1 MPHYR
6 EVLLSAWPS
15 DQVFQIGQPQPK
27 IDPDILRTANS
38 SLVGQR
44 ATNPR
49 RRLRNEVDK
58 SRLLHASNNDSMAI
72 AAPRFL
78 SQRLRDEDEIDDV
91 DADEEGGG
99 DAIGGGDRGDGFGD
113 SRMAMGEGAEVTEK
127 VPVMYR
133 RVEIK
138 YSKFGVDDFDFA
150 WAFLSH
156 FSPPPCPLLLLHINY
171 NYANIFHVIL
181 LKIL

>member
-58 SRLLHASNNDSMAI
+58 SRLLHASNNDGMAI

-150 WAFLSH
+150 
-156 FSPPPCPLLLLHINY
+156 
-171 NYANIFHVIL
+171 
-181 LKIL
+181 

>member
-44 ATNPR
+44 APNPR

-58 SRLLHASNNDSMAI
+58 SRLLHASNNDGMAI

-91 DADEEGGG
+91 DADEEVGG
-99 DAIGGGDRGDGFGD
+99 DTISGGDRGDRLGN
-113 SRMAMGEGAEVTEK
+113 SRMGMGEGAEVTEK
-127 VPVMYR
+127 IPVMYR

-150 WAFLSH
+150 
-156 FSPPPCPLLLLHINY
+156 
-171 NYANIFHVIL
+171 
-181 LKIL
+181 